1 MATENY
7 ISNDFYGIPA
17 SFNILANAARK
28 NNPESFKQSAGILD
42 MTPSL
47 ILRGLAYS
55 SFALSLIPDDDVDPR
70 QMNIARTAIAE
81 LTELMAC
88 LIDHQNAAAIDKIC
102 EKERQAEAHHA

>member
-7 ISNDFYGIPA
+7 ISNDFHGIPA
-17 SFNILANAARK
+17 SFNILADAAK
-28 NNPESFKQSAGILD
+28 KTNPEAFKRSAGILD

-70 QMNIARTAIAE
+70 QMSIARTAIAE
-81 LTELMAC
+81 ITELMAC
-88 LIDHQNAAAIDKIC
+88 LIDHQNAAEIETLC
-102 EKERQAEAHHA
+102 EKQRQESAH